1 MKRLLRLVLSRL
13 KRWARERRRIRHFK
27 GPDFYSSETDPAPAI
42 RALRLVIVGSP
53 THPKWLRFSCPCAC
67 GEEIVLN
74 LMQAYYPRWTI
85 CRHSDRTVTV
95 NPSVSTT
102 TCGSHFWLRRNR
114 VAWVDDMRSTSSSRA
129 ADRAERVTA
138 TSAAGPENPGEVL

>member
-13 KRWARERRRIRHFK
+13 KRWARERRRIRQFK
-27 GPDFYSSETDPAPAI
+27 GPDFYNSETDPAPAI
-42 RALRLVIVGSP
+42 GAFRLVIVGSP
-53 THPKWLRFSCPCAC
+53 AHPKWLRFSCPCAC

-74 LMQAYYPRWTI
+74 LMEAYYPRWTI
-85 CRHSDRTVTV
+85 SRHSDRTVTV

-114 VAWVDDMRSTSSSRA
+114 VAWVDDMRS
-129 ADRAERVTA
+129 DRLEPRGG
-138 TSAAGPENPGEVL
+138 SG